1 MRRDEIDMTEEE
13 LGRGG
18 WGVVK
23 VAYFRGL
30 RVAAKC
36 LHRVLISH
44 YNRRKFSREMSIAAK
59 LRHPNLLLFIG
70 ATIEGEP
77 VIITELMPTSL
88 RKELEKGK
96 LANDH
101 IIIIGR
107 DVSCGLNYMHQ
118 SKPHPIIHRD
128 ISSGNVL
135 LEPLPNG
142 WRAKI
147 SDYGSANFNN
157 QIASTIGPGSPAYAS
172 PESRYPD
179 DHTTKM
185 DVFSLGVLMV
195 EMCLNELPEDTASHR
210 DAQIERILWHDMVE
224 LIRWCISDQPVGR
237 PNASD
242 IMSELDKF

>member
-1 MRRDEIDMTEEE
+1 MEITKEE

-23 VAYFRGL
+23 VAKFRGL

-36 LHRVLISH
+36 LHQVLISR
-44 YNRRKFSREMSIAAK
+44 YNCRQFSREMTIAAK

-88 RKELEKGK
+88 RKELEKK
-96 LANDH
+96 ELTNEQ
-101 IIIIGR
+101 IITISR

-118 SKPHPIIHRD
+118 SRPHPIIHRD

-135 LEPLPNG
+135 LEPLSNC

-157 QIASTIGPGSPAYAS
+157 QIASTVGPGSPAYAA
-172 PESRYPD
+172 PESRYPN
-179 DHTTKM
+179 DHTIKM

-195 EMCLNELPEDTASHR
+195 EMCLGELPESTASRR
-210 DAQIERILWHDMVE
+210 DAQIHRISHWPDMVT
-224 LIRWCISDQPVGR
+224 LIRRCISEQPTDR

-242 IMSELDKF
+242 IMSALDKM